1 MVKVIGVR
9 FRTAGKVYFFDPL
22 DFEIKRGDNVIV
34 ETARGIEFGKVMG
47 GVTEVED
54 DKVIQPLKPV
64 IRIANQR
71 DIEQEAA
78 NKEKEKEAFKI
89 CLEKIRKHELE
100 MKLIDAEYTFDNNKV
115 LFYFTAD
122 GRIDFREL
130 VKDLAGVFKT
140 RIELRQIG
148 VRDETKIVGG
158 IGICGRPLCCHS
170 YLSDFIPVSIKMAK
184 EQNLSLNPTKISGV
198 CGRLMC
204 CLKNEEETYEELNR
218 RLPGIGDYVTTE
230 DGLKGEVQSVN
241 VLRQLVK
248 VIVEAGD
255 EKEIKEYPVDKLQ
268 FKRRHG
274 KKDRVELSS
283 EELQE
288 LERLEDEEQ
297 SESQQSEGQQ
307 ERKPAQRYNDGQGN
321 RGRQEN
327 RNRPEGGRG
336 YRQDRNRGENR
347 PESRGEG
354 RFENR
359 GENRPESRG
368 EGRFE
373 NRGENRPESRGES
386 RFENRGENR
395 PESRGESRFENRGEN
410 RSESRGEGRFENRG
424 ENRPESRGESRFE
437 NRGEN
442 RLESRGE
449 GRFENRGE
457 NRPENGGKR
466 YYERRG
472 EDEQREQR
480 NGGRNNRHNRHRNNN
495 RPRQEGK
502 FGQNDNQSEG

>member
-1 MVKVIGVR
+1 MTKVIGVR
-9 FRTAGKVYFFDPL
+9 FRTAGKIYFFDPL
-22 DFEIKRGDNVIV
+22 NFEIKRGDHVIV
-34 ETARGIEFGKVMG
+34 ETARGIEFGTVMT

-54 DKVIQPLKPV
+54 EKVVQPLKPV
-64 IRIANQR
+64 IRIANER
-71 DIEQEAA
+71 DIEQEAN
-78 NKEKEKEAFKI
+78 NKVKEKEAFRV

-170 YLSDFIPVSIKMAK
+170 YLSDFVPVSIKMAK

-218 RLPGIGDYVTTE
+218 RLPGIGDFVTTE

-248 VIVEAGD
+248 VVVENGD
-255 EKEIKEYPVDKLQ
+255 EKEIKEYPVEQLQ

-274 KKDRVELSS
+274 KKEKMDLSKEEMRELEKLEEEEQQENREA

-288 LERLEDEEQ
+288 NRSRQDGEQ
-297 SESQQSEGQQ
+297 
-307 ERKPAQRYNDGQGN
+307 RRD
-321 RGRQEN
+321 N
-327 RNRPEGGRG
+327 RNRQNGEQRRDNRN
-336 YRQDRNRGENR
+336 RQDGEQRRDNRNRQEGDQNQPGEQQ
-347 PESRGEG
+347 
-354 RFENR
+354 
-359 GENRPESRG
+359 
-368 EGRFE
+368 
-373 NRGENRPESRGES
+373 
-386 RFENRGENR
+386 
-395 PESRGESRFENRGEN
+395 
-410 RSESRGEGRFENRG
+410 RS
-424 ENRPESRGESRFE
+424 
-437 NRGEN
+437 
-442 RLESRGE
+442 
-449 GRFENRGE
+449 
-457 NRPENGGKR
+457 
-466 YYERRG
+466 
-472 EDEQREQR
+472 DEQHRDGEQR
-480 NGGRNNRHNRHRNNN
+480 QRRNRHNRNHRN
-495 RPRQEGK
+495 RPRQEGQE
-502 FGQNDNQSEG
+502 GQSNGNHSEG